1 MGNPALGGLGKPQI
15 NSLGKGGVAPS
26 NVSMD
31 LAIPLTAFCPEV
43 LAKSHLLTTSCLIL
57 GTESCFCVFCSCSD
71 FFWFPSLWLYKLLD
85 NSLGLHILQLEA
97 SLILGDVSLQRLEAQ
112 FQFLNQ
118 RLKSG
123 HSSESVNPSH
133 KTTRACD
140 NTLIHRLCRNEF
152 LQKEGK

>member
-1 MGNPALGGLGKPQI
+1 MVGNPALGDLGRNPKSVLSGEG
-15 NSLGKGGVAPS
+15 NVVPS
-26 NVSMD
+26 NFSMD

-43 LAKSHLLTTSCLIL
+43 LAKSHLLTKSCLIW

-71 FFWFPSLWLYKLLD
+71 FFWFPSLWLCKLLD

-112 FQFLNQ
+112 FQFPNQ

-123 HSSESVNPSH
+123 HSSESAES
-133 KTTRACD
+133 
-140 NTLIHRLCRNEF
+140 
-152 LQKEGK
+152 